1 MGPAQPQTCL
11 GSAGALCDTLSSSHS
26 SSQAGPSTA
35 GRGPIIPA
43 SAPSPVLPHLP
54 ESLCCPPCW
63 DCPPLK
69 GWPRGAEEEPRGGG
83 EGSDP
88 CAPCMQNH
96 ICESPGTPSCPTCS
110 PKGSLDQSRAVDNE
124 QAHTPPRRHGEG
136 WGAGDP
142 PVGLGGVLGEPS
154 LSLLPAGGQEP
165 LRAVGTQE
173 PAAAQPGTRHLPET
187 WPQCH
192 GDGLAAHL
200 RCHGVSACR
209 LRVPLRG
216 WQEAG
221 DSQAPCPPPACPPAC
236 PESLPWNAA
245 RGEGGRDQVS

>member
-1 MGPAQPQTCL
+1 MLGEHLQGQSSSHKHTPCLGLLPMGPSQPQTRL

-54 ESLCCPPCW
+54 EGLCCPPCW

-124 QAHTPPRRHGEG
+124 QAHAPPQGHGQG

-173 PAAAQPGTRHLPET
+173 PAAAQPGTRDMAP
-187 WPQCH
+187 
-192 GDGLAAHL
+192 
-200 RCHGVSACR
+200 
-209 LRVPLRG
+209 VPR
-216 WQEAG
+216 
-221 DSQAPCPPPACPPAC
+221 
-236 PESLPWNAA
+236 
-245 RGEGGRDQVS
+245 